1 MRTITNRE
9 LPFVRDLLTR
19 LNRVPNIKL
28 AYASAK
34 TIKKIAGELK
44 DLEQI
49 RQPDEEFQEFNSQLE
64 AVKRKWSRKRATGEP
79 ATRLDRMGDQMVE
92 VYDIPRE
99 DMDSYQLEAEQL
111 EKDYLEVIN
120 RQKTREKNFEQLMD
134 EPSKCEFHRV
144 DLKEI
149 QPLMVADDQGN
160 RKVNGSQF
168 TALAFLL
175 KEPEISMD
183 MVPGDISQSDMLT
196 LVEYFDL

>member
-19 LNRVPNIKL
+19 LNGVPNIKL

-44 DLEQI
+44 DLDQV
-49 RQPDEEFQEFNSQLE
+49 RQPDDEVREFNNELE
-64 AVKRKWSRKRATGEP
+64 AVKRKWSRKRASGEA

-92 VYDIPRE
+92 VYDIPID
-99 DMDSYQLEAEQL
+99 DMESYQLEAERL

-120 RQKTREKNFEQLMD
+120 RQKTREKNYEELLD
-134 EPSKCEFHRV
+134 EPTKCEFHHV
-144 DLKEI
+144 EFKEI
-149 QPLMVADDQGN
+149 QPLLVLDNEGRM
-160 RKVNGSQF
+160 KVNGSQF
-168 TALAFLL
+168 TALSFLL
-175 KEPEISMD
+175 KDPEIKME
-183 MVPGDISQSDMLT
+183 MIPGDIAQTDMLT